1 MKFIKAFIAG
11 LGIFLVQP
19 AAAQNA
25 DPVQVSA
32 FLDLIADNGCSMTEA
47 EAEIIF
53 PANGFDKS
61 LTREIAIALID
72 QGVVAFESETLR
84 IIDGSCDIN
93 SQVTRNIELTAD
105 QARFIE
111 ILAPLGCRMTEDQ
124 MKTTLPENGMSA
136 RTGDQMADELMDLGI
151 ATVSEDRMSLTISA
165 DYCPP
170 VGAAAPAEPDNG
182 MSGANANA
190 MYMSGTQVQ
199 RFVEI
204 MAENNCSLHRDQV
217 RSVFTEPGMMPDD
230 MDEIAETLM
239 GLSLAAY
246 SRETQMLT
254 LHESICASNAAP
266 QESNVAPQEPNAAPQ
281 EIINDQESVSAGVPL
296 SDPAVHQFVT
306 IMSNEGCMISAGGI
320 SRSFDA
326 AGMTEAEARE
336 IGARLETQG
345 FLSVS
350 GSGAFMMM
358 PPNCEAYAPPA
369 AQQAVASESPAPAG
383 NDGSLEGGFMSV
395 MAQND
400 CRLTEIDARQLFP
413 ASGLVMEDAYIIAD
427 KLVEAGLGH
436 YSEDNTTLIITS
448 PDCTDL
454 AMAATPVETG
464 SDAPEVVVATPEA
477 SDDPEAQFL
486 MMVAAN
492 ACEITQAN
500 ARDMTDAAGMDFN
513 LAMGIASRMM
523 NDGRAVSPDGG
534 QTLQILAPLCVAVG
548 SGPAGPM
555 EPRDIFIEVLR
566 GNNCTMTAGEF
577 SSLLPVDGLDQNA
590 AFGLITELEA
600 EGVITLPPTRDV
612 VTLTAGNCR

>member
-1 MKFIKAFIAG
+1 MMKIVKAFIAG

-19 AAAQNA
+19 AAAQDA
-25 DPVQVSA
+25 DPMQVSA

-61 LTREIAIALID
+61 LTREIATALID
-72 QGVVAFESETLR
+72 QGVVAFESEILR

-93 SQVTRNIELTAD
+93 SQATRNIELTAD
-105 QARFIE
+105 QALFIG
-111 ILAPLGCRMTEDQ
+111 ILAPLGCRMTEEQ

-151 ATVSEDRMSLTISA
+151 AMVSEDRMSLTINA
-165 DYCPP
+165 DYCTP
-170 VGAAAPAEPDNG
+170 
-182 MSGANANA
+182 
-190 MYMSGTQVQ
+190 
-199 RFVEI
+199 
-204 MAENNCSLHRDQV
+204 
-217 RSVFTEPGMMPDD
+217 
-230 MDEIAETLM
+230 
-239 GLSLAAY
+239 
-246 SRETQMLT
+246 
-254 LHESICASNAAP
+254 
-266 QESNVAPQEPNAAPQ
+266 
-281 EIINDQESVSAGVPL
+281 
-296 SDPAVHQFVT
+296 
-306 IMSNEGCMISAGGI
+306 
-320 SRSFDA
+320 
-326 AGMTEAEARE
+326 
-336 IGARLETQG
+336 
-345 FLSVS
+345 
-350 GSGAFMMM
+350 
-358 PPNCEAYAPPA
+358 
-369 AQQAVASESPAPAG
+369 VASESPAPVE
-383 NDGSLEGGFMSV
+383 NNGSLEGVFMSV

-413 ASGLVMEDAYIIAD
+413 ASGLMMEDVYLVAD
-427 KLVEAGLGH
+427 ELVEAGLGY

-454 AMAATPVETG
+454 AMAATPVEAG
-464 SDAPEVVVATPEA
+464 SDAPEVVVATPET

-486 MMVAAN
+486 RMVAAN

-500 ARDMTDAAGMDFN
+500 ARDMTDAAGMDYN

-523 NDGRAVSPDGG
+523 NDGRASSPDGG

-548 SGPAGPM
+548 SGPM

-600 EGVITLPPTRDV
+600 EGVITLPPSRDV